1 MIQQMLLKDQRVNG
15 TRRHLIIIDPS
26 QFEAF
31 FGALRDSTELNLELK
46 TFIAVSMSGG
56 CRLSEALSIQRNKV
70 DLNTG
75 FIKIRVLKKRERIRG
90 SKGLLIDAAKVT
102 REFKLHPIA
111 QALLNDYL
119 SSHSVQ
125 NYQRIFSLAPSTIKA
140 TIVRVFGKGAC
151 NHSIARHSY
160 ISYLLHHKN
169 FSVEAVAKLMC
180 IGERVV
186 ASYNHLNVRETLE
199 NVFEVAA

>member
-1 MIQQMLLKDQRVNG
+1 MIKQMLLKDQRVNG
-15 TRRHLIIIDPS
+15 TRRHLIIINPA
-26 QFEAF
+26 QFESF
-31 FGALRDSTELNLELK
+31 FTALRNCTELNLELK

-56 CRLSEALSIQRNKV
+56 CRLSEALSIQKHKI
-70 DLNTG
+70 DLVSG

-119 SSHSVQ
+119 AGRSIQ
-125 NYQRIFSLAPSTIKA
+125 NYQRIFNLAPSTIKA
-140 TIVRVFGKGAC
+140 AIVRVFGKGAC

-160 ISYLLHHKN
+160 ISYLLHHKH

-180 IGERVV
+180 IGERVI
-186 ASYNHLNVRETLE
+186 ASYNHLNVRETLDS
-199 NVFEVAA
+199 VFEVAA